1 MTIKNVSKFI
11 LTFFIC
17 ILLIKGG
24 DALAQID
31 EVNHW
36 ETVVYSNDVWKYFV
50 GTSEP
55 DADWRNLTF
64 DDSSWMDGKGGF
76 GYGDGD
82 DSTIVAPTISV
93 YLRKAFTLTDTS
105 QIKALIL
112 HIDYD
117 DAFVAFLNNQEIA
130 RSNIGQVGDY
140 PTYDQSALTYM
151 EALMYQGGKPQEYLL
166 DKNDFAGLL
175 LEGENVLAI
184 QGHNYGAGSSD
195 LTSIPFLSVGIGDD
209 SQTYG
214 EPPDWFFVPKVFTS
228 SNLPL
233 VYIDTYGQEIPDEPR
248 IVAHMGII
256 NNPSG
261 INKLSDPFND
271 YDGRINI
278 EIRGSSSQMFPKK
291 SYSIETQDEFGENL
305 NMPLLGMPEE
315 NDWIFYAPYSDKSLM
330 RNVLTYQWWND
341 LGHYGP
347 RTKYCELF
355 VNDEYKGIYV
365 LTERIKRDKNRVNI
379 AKLTEDDV
387 SGDDVTGGYIVKVD
401 KPDGDEGWTSVPYP
415 RYPGSKLTF
424 FQYNYPE
431 FDDILP
437 AQKSYIMNFMED
449 FESNLGSTDY
459 NHPQN
464 GYTNY
469 IDVNSFIDFLIVNE
483 IAKNIDGYR
492 FSTFMHKAKDSD
504 GGKLIMGPVWDFN
517 LCYGNV
523 DYGSDFAWLSS
534 GWMYTYVYEGD
545 DWNSKIFWW
554 KRLMEDFEFK
564 RNLQNRWLEVRQG
577 ILSNQSITN
586 SISSIQTY
594 LDESKERNF
603 EKWNVLGN
611 YVWPNYYVGQSYEQE
626 VMWLNNW
633 IINRLN
639 WMDSQWNEL
648 VSVEDNSILAMQ
660 VYPNPFRDFVNFRFS
675 ISKPGDLK
683 IEAHNLTGQT
693 VWTDQY
699 KSMAAGDH
707 IISWDGADQAGQA
720 VLPGVY
726 VFTISLDGTTI
737 KTGKL
742 VKY

>member
-228 SNLPL
+228 SNLP
-233 VYIDTYGQEIPDEPR
+233 
-248 IVAHMGII
+248 
-256 NNPSG
+256 
-261 INKLSDPFND
+261 
-271 YDGRINI
+271 
-278 EIRGSSSQMFPKK
+278 
-291 SYSIETQDEFGENL
+291 
-305 NMPLLGMPEE
+305 
-315 NDWIFYAPYSDKSLM
+315 
-330 RNVLTYQWWND
+330 
-341 LGHYGP
+341 
-347 RTKYCELF
+347 
-355 VNDEYKGIYV
+355 
-365 LTERIKRDKNRVNI
+365 
-379 AKLTEDDV
+379 
-387 SGDDVTGGYIVKVD
+387 
-401 KPDGDEGWTSVPYP
+401 
-415 RYPGSKLTF
+415 
-424 FQYNYPE
+424 
-431 FDDILP
+431 
-437 AQKSYIMNFMED
+437 
-449 FESNLGSTDY
+449 
-459 NHPQN
+459 
-464 GYTNY
+464 
-469 IDVNSFIDFLIVNE
+469 
-483 IAKNIDGYR
+483 
-492 FSTFMHKAKDSD
+492 
-504 GGKLIMGPVWDFN
+504 
-517 LCYGNV
+517 
-523 DYGSDFAWLSS
+523 
-534 GWMYTYVYEGD
+534 
-545 DWNSKIFWW
+545 
-554 KRLMEDFEFK
+554 
-564 RNLQNRWLEVRQG
+564 
-577 ILSNQSITN
+577 
-586 SISSIQTY
+586 
-594 LDESKERNF
+594 
-603 EKWNVLGN
+603 
-611 YVWPNYYVGQSYEQE
+611 
-626 VMWLNNW
+626 
-633 IINRLN
+633 
-639 WMDSQWNEL
+639 
-648 VSVEDNSILAMQ
+648 
-660 VYPNPFRDFVNFRFS
+660 
-675 ISKPGDLK
+675 
-683 IEAHNLTGQT
+683 
-693 VWTDQY
+693 
-699 KSMAAGDH
+699 
-707 IISWDGADQAGQA
+707 
-720 VLPGVY
+720 
-726 VFTISLDGTTI
+726 
-737 KTGKL
+737 
-742 VKY
+742 